1 MHWLEG
7 FPLWECLTGFTD
19 FESDR
24 SPFFDWMYS
33 VRQVVALYR
42 IDRQAWREQSIR
54 YLHDRRPFY
63 TDETTS
69 NIFSDFSDAELVEA
83 VINWICN
90 AIEYNLGYDGNFKT
104 VDRDG
109 KEWDKD
115 AFKVFR
121 YKDKNRKIVYEREY
135 IITFKVGQY
144 CNKVNRLL
152 RARLQDEYQEWERL
166 PDKMGI
172 PEGAV
177 L

>member
-7 FPLWECLTGFTD
+7 FPLWGCLTGFTD
-19 FESDR
+19 YDSDR
-24 SPFFDWMYS
+24 GPFFDWMYS
-33 VRQVVALYR
+33 VRQIVVLYR
-42 IDRQAWREQSIR
+42 IDRQAWREQSIK
-54 YLHDRRPFY
+54 YLQTCQPFDR
-63 TDETTS
+63 DETTS
-69 NIFSDFSDAELVEA
+69 YIFSKLSEVELVEA
-83 VINWICN
+83 VIEWICN

-104 VDRDG
+104 VARDG

-121 YKDKNRKIVYEREY
+121 YKRKNRKIAYEREHM
-135 IITFKVGQY
+135 IMCKVSQY
-144 CNKVNRLL
+144 CHKVDRLL